1 MLQDIPLQEYCYYWH
16 FSFVQYTSVEEVVK
30 IEKIF
35 YIEGKNAA
43 YEKILAL
50 LLENNEYNAIRVL
63 KQYEEEILSLEDFYE

>member
-1 MLQDIPLQEYCYYWH
+1 M
-16 FSFVQYTSVEEVVK
+16 VK

-63 KQYEEEILSLEDFYE
+63 KQYEEEILSLEDFYEWFW